1 MFDLEGRQMALSKEA
16 RKELIIGTGLAKC
29 AEGSD
34 GFDLEALE
42 QLAKRRGWT
51 WTTTPSRTHDGR
63 PGRWR
68 ASVFVQA
75 PVSGARTWVLMGSR
89 GAGATEAEAL
99 EKAIATTLARRLQA
113 PANRAD

>member
-1 MFDLEGRQMALSKEA
+1 MALSKEA
-16 RKELIIGTGLAKC
+16 RKELITGTGLAEC
-29 AEGSD
+29 ADGSD

-42 QLAKRRGWT
+42 RLARQRGWT

-75 PVSGARTWVLMGSR
+75 PITGARTWVLMGSR
-89 GAGATEAEAL
+89 GAGASEAEAL
-99 EKAIATTLARRLQA
+99 EKAIATTLARGHHASGQS
-113 PANRAD
+113 AD